1 MNIVNAGARYQVY
14 GEDVQTYKE
23 LPVATYTIGYHPQM
37 GFGQLNILIL
47 RLMKSVF
54 MVLTQDE
61 QTRFLN
67 LLILVIE
74 TLELSFLARKELV
87 NLYLLV

>member
-37 GFGQLNILIL
+37 GFWLVKLIL

-74 TLELSFLARKELV
+74 TLELFFLARKELV